1 MSTMERYVYTMLH
14 RAKDEKA
21 LAEMPLIASLC
32 RRAGIDCS
40 TAALARIVR
49 RALPGSDPKTAR
61 LRSAILDVNFVRTAS
76 NAELAARNGI
86 SRRHFQRQRAA
97 AVSAIARYAQ
107 RFVEQ
112 EQAPHRDSRF
122 HRELSAFCEARERG
136 FSLEM
141 RSIAKNLERIA
152 QDRAG
157 RRAALAL
164 LAEANVHCGR
174 LEEANG
180 LLEAM
185 SPADGIVARAKLAL
199 LRGAAGE
206 AYELARK
213 AGRAAADHERSAAM
227 VLAAQAC
234 REGAALLEPPPPP
247 KVPPQSWAR
256 LSWEI
261 ERASQ
266 ALDSGKN
273 ARSRALATVVFYRAE
288 RCGFLGVAAR
298 AAATLHSLAL
308 AGNDRCAARKW
319 CSVAIARLVR
329 SGDALT
335 ATGLFRER
343 IEIREAD
350 DPSLAALYERLCTVI
365 PQMLGDSPAQRAAVC
380 ELVAAILERQ
390 FDGAAGDRLGAAI
403 EGVIRADSAFAHYAQ
418 PCFGDV
424 HETFS
429 LVAAATQCLR
439 WSAAV
444 HRARESLGAVARL
457 QPSHSRAIPIALTQG
472 TQSQIPSLEHL
483 RIDDGAG
490 GGEEPK
496 PDLAG
501 LRVRIVSLRSGE
513 SGALSRRDDHSVAG
527 ASRAATDF
535 THSR

>member
-1 MSTMERYVYTMLH
+1 MLH

-32 RRAGIDCS
+32 RRVGINGS

-61 LRSAILDVNFVRTAS
+61 LRSAILDVDFARTAN

-107 RFVEQ
+107 RFVDQ
-112 EQAPHRDSRF
+112 EPGSHHDPRF
-122 HRELSAFCEARERG
+122 QRELSAFCAARERG

-141 RSIAKNLERIA
+141 RSIAKNLVRIA
-152 QDRAG
+152 RDRTG
-157 RRAALAL
+157 RRAALAS

-174 LEEANG
+174 IEEARA
-180 LLEAM
+180 LLESIA
-185 SPADGIVARAKLAL
+185 PADGTLARAKLAL
-199 LRGAAGE
+199 LCGEAGE
-206 AYELARK
+206 AYELALEARR
-213 AGRAAADHERSAAM
+213 AVTDRERAAAA
-227 VLAAQAC
+227 VLASQAC
-234 REGAALLEPPPPP
+234 REGAGIFESQPPAE
-247 KVPPQSWAR
+247 VPPQSWAR
-256 LSWEI
+256 LSWEV

-266 ALDSGKN
+266 ALDSGRN
-273 ARSRALATVVFYRAE
+273 ARARTIATAVFHRAE

-298 AAATLHSLAL
+298 AAATLHSVAL
-308 AGNDRCAARKW
+308 AGNDRFADRTW
-319 CSVAIARLVR
+319 SSVALARLLR
-329 SGDALT
+329 SGDPLT

-343 IEIREAD
+343 VEIWEAD
-350 DPSLAALYERLCTVI
+350 DPSLATLYERLCTVI
-365 PQMLGDSPAQRAAVC
+365 PQMIGDSLPQRAAVF
-380 ELVAAILERQ
+380 ELVAAVLERQ
-390 FDGAAGDRLGAAI
+390 FDGSAGDRLAAAI
-403 EGVIRADSAFAHYAQ
+403 EGVIRADSAFVHYVA

-444 HRARESLGAVARL
+444 HRARESLGAVERL
-457 QPSHSRAIPIALTQG
+457 QPSHPRAIPIALTGG

-483 RIDDGAG
+483 RIDDGAS

-501 LRVRIVSLRSGE
+501 LRVRIVSLRSGA
-513 SGALSRRDDHSVAG
+513 SGALPRRDDHSVAG
-527 ASRAATDF
+527 PSRAVTGF